1 MGTVDQPRDSN
12 GRWAST
18 GSVGRQPV
26 KSSGGQP
33 SVHTRLS
40 RAARENIIKGK
51 GVDQRHFPIRT
62 DAYATGLTDRQ
73 GPMAGLTATPGR
85 FKYQPPKRSD

>member
-40 RAARENIIKGK
+40 RAARENIIKFRS
-51 GVDQRHFPIRT
+51 VDQRHYGISDDLSRRLDAMGSLAAKVRGVTRT
-62 DAYATGLTDRQ
+62 GE
-73 GPMAGLTATPGR
+73 
-85 FKYQPPKRSD
+85 